1 MALEGSLEILK
12 LPEILQMIAG
22 QKKTGILT
30 VQGEQDII
38 AISFLHGDVVAADAL
53 NQTVEEGL
61 GQVLASKGLVAPADF
76 AAVSAEHQTGS
87 GRLVDLLLQR
97 NYLTRAQLLEALRT
111 QTYNLLAQIL
121 NWKEGTFKFYGGE
134 EVAYE
139 EGFRPISVEELL
151 IRALGESEEG
161 EAALPELSAVYEA
174 ITQARPIHVIDLDA
188 TGSAAPDPS
197 VIWLRPEEKTLLD
210 DLDGERSAASL
221 ALDTGLGEYKVLYG
235 LYRLQQQ
242 GLARLSRR
250 VTARSP
256 AVKPPAARPA
266 TPTPVPVPEP
276 RLGSPDVVPIRE
288 AGTPRRA
295 PADASA
301 RAPLS
306 PSRPATPVVP
316 FPRAAAKVAPLPQPS
331 AAELLGEV
339 SALPGRLLGAVLVVA
354 LAAVLVLAP
363 RRLELPYPGQG
374 QARATSERVARAAR
388 YLKIDRAARTH
399 FLLEGRY
406 PDNLAK
412 LVELG
417 LLSARDVLTD
427 GGHLLAYSSD
437 AVSYTLQP
445 VDRGEAV
452 AELGASEG
460 ISGDF
465 LLDPEFLK
473 NKKKEEAQPLVLLD

>member
-1 MALEGSLEILK
+1 VALEGSLEILK

-151 IRALGESEEG
+151 IRALGDSEAG

-242 GLARLSRR
+242 GLARLNRR
-250 VTARSP
+250 VAARPP
-256 AVKPPAARPA
+256 AAKPPAAWPA

-288 AGTPRRA
+288 AGASRRA
-295 PADASA
+295 PAETS
-301 RAPLS
+301 RAPL
-306 PSRPATPVVP
+306 PQSRPVTPVVP
-316 FPRAAAKVAPLPQPS
+316 FPRAAAKVAPLPPPS
-331 AAELLGEV
+331 AAEMLGEV
-339 SALPGRLLGAVLVVA
+339 SALPGRLLGALLVVA
-354 LAAVLVLAP
+354 LAAALLLAP

-374 QARATSERVARAAR
+374 QARATAERVARAAR

-417 LLSARDVLTD
+417 LLSPRDVVTD
-427 GGHLLAYSSD
+427 GGRLLAYSSD

-452 AELGASEG
+452 VELGASEG

-473 NKKKEEAQPLVLLD
+473 NKKKEEVQPLVLLD